1 MFTFLVRFAKLF
13 FVGSMAVFAAGF
25 VLLGALFLYQLWNTY
40 GPKIVLD
47 APGGGW
53 TVTLQEVSFTAH
65 YMKTARVDVHRG
77 PMAGHALLC
86 RFDQATS
93 GRPQLND
100 IVSTTW
106 SDDGL
111 TLSWITGSDP
121 PAHETLDIAA
131 QCSDT
136 AVFSDRPSNTT
147 LRFHETCLVQSCAR
161 WVEWIEQAAETVSTP
176 CRTGA
181 QGDEPVFTR
190 SGDPLGQIDIDFDP
204 EARITRWTS
213 RETGQSGVVDFA
225 RDCDPSRAR
234 RSPVAA

>member
-111 TLSWITGSDP
+111 T
-121 PAHETLDIAA
+121 
-131 QCSDT
+131 
-136 AVFSDRPSNTT
+136 
-147 LRFHETCLVQSCAR
+147 
-161 WVEWIEQAAETVSTP
+161 
-176 CRTGA
+176 
-181 QGDEPVFTR
+181 
-190 SGDPLGQIDIDFDP
+190 
-204 EARITRWTS
+204 
-213 RETGQSGVVDFA
+213 
-225 RDCDPSRAR
+225 
-234 RSPVAA
+234 